1 MNYTTVYKEFLNCI
15 SENDPK
21 FRNFYYNSTLDEY
34 RPCYKTC
41 KRCLKAGNAAEQN
54 CLECESGYM
63 LRPGDNPYNNCVV
76 YSEFYYMSAYNQFKS
91 LDIYQCPEE
100 AKYYIKGKKSCI
112 DDCKKDS
119 KYQYLYNGNCIEQC
133 PSWTTN
139 NNSYIL
145 DYSLLYNLNILHKL
159 WYD

>member
-21 FRNFYYNSTLDEY
+21 FRNFYYNSTLGEY

-76 YSEFYYMSAYNQFKS
+76 IIILLSSGLNVLKIMNKS
-91 LDIYQCPEE
+91 
-100 AKYYIKGKKSCI
+100 
-112 DDCKKDS
+112 
-119 KYQYLYNGNCIEQC
+119 
-133 PSWTTN
+133 
-139 NNSYIL
+139 
-145 DYSLLYNLNILHKL
+145 
-159 WYD
+159 